1 MRAPQKFDYENN
13 AAWRMFRI
21 MGEFTEGF
29 EFISKLKK
37 SVTFF
42 GSARFDPKNKWYK
55 EAQKLSHMLS
65 ENGVHIV
72 TGGGPGI
79 MEAANRGAFGGTKGD
94 SVGLNIQLPK
104 EQRVNPY
111 VERSMAFHYFF
122 TRKVC
127 MTFSA
132 NAFVYFPGG
141 YGTLDEFFE
150 IVTLVQTGKIK
161 KIPMILVGK
170 DFWQPIIKIVKQ
182 KAFDEYKCI
191 DKKDLELFQI
201 VNTAEEAYKI
211 VKKNIGK
218 VK

>member
-1 MRAPQKFDYENN
+1 MKKPEKFSYKDNPS
-13 AAWRMFRI
+13 WRMFRI
-21 MGEFTEGF
+21 MGEFSEGF

-37 SVTFF
+37 SVTIF
-42 GSARFDPKNKWYK
+42 GSARLEEDDKWYK
-55 EAQKLSHMLS
+55 EASRLSKLLS
-65 ENGVHIV
+65 KSGHHVV

-79 MEAANRGAFGGTKGD
+79 MEAANRGAFGGTPGD
-94 SVGLNIQLPK
+94 SVGLNIMLPR

-150 IVTLVQTGKIK
+150 IITLVQTGKIE
-161 KIPMILVGK
+161 KIPIVLIGK
-170 DFWQPIIKIVKQ
+170 DFWIPFIKVIKE
-182 KAFDEYKCI
+182 KLLNDYKTI
-191 DKKDLELFQI
+191 DKKDLDLFKLF
-201 VNTAEEAYKI
+201 NSAEEAFRYLQKEL
-211 VKKNIGK
+211 KKK
-218 VK
+218 

>member
-1 MRAPQKFDYENN
+1 MRSPKEFDYSGNP
-13 AAWRMFRI
+13 AWRMFRI

-55 EAQKLSHMLS
+55 EASSLAHLLSKKGHH
-65 ENGVHIV
+65 VV

-79 MEAANRGAFGGTKGD
+79 MEAANRGAFGGTPGD
-94 SVGLNIQLPK
+94 SVGLNIQLPR
-104 EQRVNPY
+104 EQRINPY

-141 YGTLDEFFE
+141 FGTLDEFFE
-150 IVTLVQTGKIK
+150 IITLIQTKKVK
-161 KIPMILVGK
+161 KIPMVLIGK
-170 DFWQPIIKIVKQ
+170 DFWTPFIT
-182 KAFDEYKCI
+182 AFKKTLVNDYKTI
-191 DKKDLELFQI
+191 DKKDLELFVL
-201 VNTAEEAYKI
+201 VNSAEEAGRYLL
-211 VKKNIGK
+211 KKLK
-218 VK
+218 